1 MYILNMNTRW
11 HILYYESTNGQC
23 PIQEFIDGR
32 KERDQAKVLSWISL
46 LEDQGPNLPRPYADL
61 LTDGIHELRIKL
73 SGDQVRALY
82 FFSYREF
89 IVLTHAFIKNTDR
102 VPQSQIRQA
111 QKMRADFL
119 KRFDKKKLK
128 EAMDEDL

>member
-1 MYILNMNTRW
+1 MNTRW

-89 IVLTHAFIKNTDR
+89 IVLTHAFIKNEILSNVVDGSER
-102 VPQSQIRQA
+102 IR
-111 QKMRADFL
+111 
-119 KRFDKKKLK
+119 
-128 EAMDEDL
+128 EDYAAVLSSPS

>member
-1 MYILNMNTRW
+1 MNTRW

-82 FFSYREF
+82 FFFLQRVYRF
-89 IVLTHAFIKNTDR
+89 NSCIH
-102 VPQSQIRQA
+102 
-111 QKMRADFL
+111 QKYGSCSSKPDPSSTENAC
-119 KRFDKKKLK
+119 
-128 EAMDEDL
+128 